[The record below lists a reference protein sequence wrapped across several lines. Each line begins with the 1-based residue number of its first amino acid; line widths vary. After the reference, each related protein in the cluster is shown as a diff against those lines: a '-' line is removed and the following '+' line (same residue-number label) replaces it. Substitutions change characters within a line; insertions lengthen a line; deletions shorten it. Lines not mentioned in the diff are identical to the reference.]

1 MLIVLAGLPGTG
13 KTTIARLLSQALGA
27 AHIRVDTIEQAL
39 QASGPAGAD
48 VGPAGYV
55 IAYGIAADNLRL
67 GLHVVAD
74 SVNPVQATRQ
84 AWLGVA
90 AKLAVPVLMVEI
102 SCSDPAEHR
111 RRVETRQADIEGHVL
126 PRWEAV
132 QARAYEPVDS
142 GALLIDTARLTAQ
155 EAVQVILDEAGLR
168 AGG

>member
-13 KTTIARLLSQALGA
+13 KTTIARLLCAALGA
-27 AHIRVDTIEQAL
+27 AHVRVDTVEQAL
-39 QASGPAGAD
+39 RASGPAGAD

-84 AWLGVA
+84 AWLDVA
-90 AKLAVPVLMVEI
+90 AKLAVPSLMVELR
-102 SCSDPAEHR
+102 CSDEAEHR
-111 RRVETRQADIEGHVL
+111 RRIETRQADIEGHVL

-132 QARAYEPVDS
+132 EARAYEPVDC
-142 GALLIDTARLTAQ
+142 GALLIVDTAKLTAQ
-155 EAVQVILDEAGLR
+155 EAAQVILDR
-168 AGG
+168 VNQK